1 MSSPLARESAPLDA
15 ATLATLQAEIAKP
28 RMTADKLRK
37 RLVPPVSGA
46 TFWRALHGQKV
57 SKPVQD
63 ACVAM
68 ARTIQADPDKPVV
81 FKPVALSREHGVVQP
96 VDSKVFSL
104 QDAEDAI
111 DFERAHTYDWDP
123 DPEVA

>member
-1 MSSPLARESAPLDA
+1 MSSPLSKDAAPLDPETIDA
-15 ATLATLQAEIAKP
+15 LKLEIAKP
-28 RMTADKLRK
+28 RMNADKMRK

-68 ARTIQADPDKPVV
+68 ARTIRADPDKPVV
-81 FKPVALSREHGVVQP
+81 FKPKQPCADCFHGVSATLPCFKHTGSFEP
-96 VDSKVFSL
+96 VGP
-104 QDAEDAI
+104 AY
-111 DFERAHTYDWDP
+111 DFDP

>member
-1 MSSPLARESAPLDA
+1 VSPPTAIGSAPLDPETIA
-15 ATLATLQAEIAKP
+15 ALKLEIAKP
-28 RMTADKLRK
+28 RMSADKLRK

-68 ARTIQADPDKPVV
+68 ARTIRADPDKPVV
-81 FKPVALSREHGVVQP
+81 FKPPFP
-96 VDSKVFSL
+96 VMAQK
-104 QDAEDAI
+104 ARI
-111 DFERAHTYDWDP
+111 ERAMDGKVIYGESFYPTDGAPYDFDP

>member
-1 MSSPLARESAPLDA
+1 MSPPLSAGSAPLDHDTIEA
-15 ATLATLQAEIAKP
+15 LKLEIAKP
-28 RMTADKLRK
+28 RMSADKLRK

-63 ACVAM
+63 ACIAM
-68 ARTIQADPDKPVV
+68 ARTIRADPDKPVV
-81 FKPVALSREHGVVQP
+81 FKPVAVSRAHGVVQP
-96 VDSKVFSL
+96 IDAVLFSL
-104 QDAEDAI
+104 RDP
-111 DFERAHTYDWDP
+111 DFDPAYDFDP